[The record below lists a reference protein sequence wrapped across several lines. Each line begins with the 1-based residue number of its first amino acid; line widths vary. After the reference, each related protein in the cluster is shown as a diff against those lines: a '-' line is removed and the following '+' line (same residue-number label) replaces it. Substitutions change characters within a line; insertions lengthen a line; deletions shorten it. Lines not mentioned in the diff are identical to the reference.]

1 MSAGASRRS
10 EERMTSAL
18 DPRLAPGGEVEE
30 EGEGEEDGE
39 EAGAKQ
45 LQESRP
51 VGDLATSRS
60 LEAWGRGKEGE
71 LETAATDGPERHALK
86 TIPSIMRGSDAP
98 MNRPARQVE
107 KWCRFFCP
115 KSRSRS
121 SLDGGRKVSRA
132 QAVSYTHLTLP
143 TIYSV

>member
-60 LEAWGRGKEGE
+60 LEAWG
-71 LETAATDGPERHALK
+71 
-86 TIPSIMRGSDAP
+86 
-98 MNRPARQVE
+98 VE
-107 KWCRFFCP
+107 KRVSLRQRRRMGP
-115 KSRSRS
+115 RGTHSRRYPRS
-121 SLDGGRKVSRA
+121 
-132 QAVSYTHLTLP
+132 
-143 TIYSV
+143 